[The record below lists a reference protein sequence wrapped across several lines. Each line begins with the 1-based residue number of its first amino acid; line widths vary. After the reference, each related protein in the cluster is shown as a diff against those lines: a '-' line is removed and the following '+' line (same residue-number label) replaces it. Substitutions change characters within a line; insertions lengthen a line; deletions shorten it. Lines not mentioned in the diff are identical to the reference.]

1 MKVLVT
7 GASGF
12 IGNHVVRCL
21 LGNSHEVIAS
31 SRTAQSFRN
40 KSWFKDV
47 SYIAHRLEDDPS
59 ILTERCGPVDAVVHL
74 AWQGL
79 ENYNSLVKAVF
90 LQRVIKILGL
100 LILMVIVQP
109 LFIFKD

>member
-79 ENYNSLVKAVF
+79 ENYNSLVHVEDNLIHNYRF
-90 LQRVIKILGL
+90 IKK
-100 LILMVIVQP
+100 IVEME
-109 LFIFKD
+109 KE